1 MRAAVLQN
9 WQLRCDDLPQP
20 TPAAGQILTR
30 VLACGICGSD
40 LHLLKHGERQQA
52 LTNELEADLLP
63 DPTRPKRMDPT
74 KPVVMGHEFCCE
86 VLDIG
91 PGVTHTR
98 PGDLVVSMP
107 GAFDADGVY
116 ALGFSNQYPGGYAE
130 FMVLNDDLALKVPN
144 GLTPRLAALT
154 EPLAVG
160 IHAVARSRIGAGE
173 SAVVLGCGPVGLAV
187 IVALKLQGI
196 GPIVATDLS
205 STRRSLAEQF
215 GADVVIDPRV
225 TPPVDAWRSAAGS
238 KPVVIFEAVGVPG
251 MLDAAMRLAPRD
263 ARIVVVGA
271 CMEPDQ
277 INPIIGISRE
287 LDIQFVLAYTPE
299 EFGHSLHVIAN
310 GDVDIA
316 PLITG
321 TTTIDGIPDA
331 FADLAHP
338 ERHAKILV
346 EPHG

>member
-215 GADVVIDPRV
+215 GADVVIDPRCHP
-225 TPPVDAWRSAAGS
+225 TGGRLAIGSWIETGCDLRSRRRSRHARRSDAAG
-238 KPVVIFEAVGVPG
+238 AARCTDRGGWG
-251 MLDAAMRLAPRD
+251 MY
-263 ARIVVVGA
+263 GTGS
-271 CMEPDQ
+271 DQ
-277 INPIIGISRE
+277 
-287 LDIQFVLAYTPE
+287 
-299 EFGHSLHVIAN
+299 
-310 GDVDIA
+310 
-316 PLITG
+316 
-321 TTTIDGIPDA
+321 
-331 FADLAHP
+331 
-338 ERHAKILV
+338 
-346 EPHG
+346 PHHRNLT